1 MYRESISRLHAL
13 ELEIKQEREERA
25 QLAKKAIADA
35 HEDGEA
41 RLREAAEQAEAEV
54 KQRLREVNER
64 AMAQAAER
72 ASSTENKKAVLE
84 VRAERNMDRAAAL
97 IIEKIVKG

>member
-13 ELEIKQEREERA
+13 ELEIRREREARA
-25 QLAKKAIADA
+25 QQAKKAIADA
-35 HEDGEA
+35 HSDGEA
-41 RLREAAEQAEAEV
+41 LLREAVERAEAEV
-54 KQRLREVNER
+54 NRLLHGVNER
-64 AMAQAAER
+64 AMAKAEER

-97 IIEKIVKG
+97 IMEKIVKG

>member
-13 ELEIKQEREERA
+13 ELEIKQEREQRA

-35 HEDGEA
+35 HADGEA

-54 KQRLREVNER
+54 KQLLREVNER